1 MFRALTQFRERE
13 GHLRVP
19 ILHVEDGY
27 KLGRWIKRH
36 RTQKKAG
43 TLCSEGERQLN
54 EIGFIWNASEGNWDF
69 LYRAL
74 TQFKQREGHLRVP
87 IKHVEDGNKLGK
99 WVSVQRDFK
108 NDGTLATEKERR
120 LNEIGFIWNALEG
133 QYDAM
138 CNALAQ
144 FKERDGHCNVF
155 RNHIEYMDCGA
166 ELKLGIWLKNQRGHH
181 ANGTLD
187 AKRGKR
193 LESLGVEWKGKQRDA
208 TEEHFD
214 RNFDLL
220 LVFKDREGHVRVPV
234 KDKESTNDDL
244 GMWLAI
250 TQRSLHRDGFLE
262 LDRQKWL
269 EVAGVTWKS
278 RNSSKRP

>member
-13 GHLRVP
+13 EHLRVP

-27 KLGRWIKRH
+27 KLGRWILRG
-36 RTQKKAG
+36 TAG

-74 TQFKQREGHLRVP
+74 TQFKQREGHFRVP
-87 IKHVEDGNKLGK
+87 IKHIEDGNKLGK

-193 LESLGVEWKGKQRDA
+193 LESLGVEWKGKQQDA

-234 KDKESTNDDL
+234 KDKESTNDNL

-269 EVAGVTWKS
+269 EVAGVMW
-278 RNSSKRP
+278 